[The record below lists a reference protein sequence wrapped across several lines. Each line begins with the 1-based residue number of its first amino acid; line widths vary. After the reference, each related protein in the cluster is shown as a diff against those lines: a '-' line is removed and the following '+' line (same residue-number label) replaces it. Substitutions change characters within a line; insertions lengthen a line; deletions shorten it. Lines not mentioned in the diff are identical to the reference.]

1 MCAEKSNLHHS
12 QNFVVFSLVSEG
24 TVEMHVDDDGG
35 LGEYT
40 SLSATS
46 RRDGTLLLV
55 ATTVDRTLVV
65 LQRDSSNQQQQQQ
78 QRSGSGS
85 GKSSSAGSNSS
96 GLRRSRAIVGDN
108 DAISDVS
115 FIDGVRLAVACNSAL
130 VRLVDLRTLQCTLL
144 AGHTD
149 TVLAVACSADGRRL
163 ATSGKDGTVRVYQLF
178 RDDHSVGNKR
188 VRDFECIVTRC
199 LRM

>member
-1 MCAEKSNLHHS
+1 
-12 QNFVVFSLVSEG
+12 
-24 TVEMHVDDDGG
+24 MHVDDDGG

-40 SLSATS
+40 SLTAVTDSNDNQT
-46 RRDGTLLLV
+46 LV

-65 LQRDSSNQQQQQQ
+65 LQRDASSSSASTSAKQQ
-78 QRSGSGS
+78 QRRQHGD
-85 GKSSSAGSNSS
+85 NSS

-115 FIDGVRLAVACNSAL
+115 YVDGVRLAVACNSAL

-178 RDDHSVGNKR
+178 RDTDVKR
-188 VRDFECIVTRC
+188 VCSAVVVCGDGGRGGGGGGGCGRLWHQSSRKFH
-199 LRM
+199 